1 MIPRK
6 KTLSVPGIMGFLR
19 EHKDVLTKHQVK
31 RIGLF
36 GSCLHGRQ
44 SGTSDVDFLV
54 EFVKPSFDNYMGVLE
69 FLEQGLNRKVD
80 LVTRKSLSRYI
91 LPRVDSVKRFM
102 KNRCNEG
109 LST

>member
-91 LPRVDSVKRFM
+91 LPRVRKEVKWYEAR
-102 KNRCNEG
+102 
-109 LST
+109 